1 MSAFLISYEI
11 VAFDKKK
18 NKKTK
23 NKQTRPGNSSMTLH
37 AHNLNYQEPGAGEL
51 LQF

>member
-23 NKQTRPGNSSMTLH
+23 NKQTRTTKKTR
-37 AHNLNYQEPGAGEL
+37 AVTGEL
-51 LQF
+51 VVFSAVH